1 MLKGVRAKLSDLIRS
16 GATLEQAIAAKPTAE
31 WDARYGDP
39 TRMVNRGYAA
49 LSRARRASAA
59 ADGGPRATT
68 MSLIPP
74 VLALIGWTFVMWVWL
89 YATRI
94 PALRAARVDLVA
106 VSRTGAKL
114 ELPPEVSRVADNYN
128 HLHEQ
133 PTIFY
138 ALALAAQL
146 ANAVDGCSVALA
158 WSYVGLRVVHSL
170 VQATRNVIIVR
181 FFVFAA
187 ASLVLLLLLANTTW
201 LLLER
206 P

>member
-1 MLKGVRAKLSDLIRS
+1 M
-16 GATLEQAIAAKPTAE
+16 T
-31 WDARYGDP
+31 
-39 TRMVNRGYAA
+39 
-49 LSRARRASAA
+49 
-59 ADGGPRATT
+59 
-68 MSLIPP
+68 LIPP

-94 PALRAARVDLVA
+94 PALRAARIDLGA

-114 ELPPEVSRVADNYN
+114 DLPPEVSRVADNYN

-133 PTIFY
+133 PTLFY

-146 ANAVDGCSVALA
+146 ANAVDDISVALA
-158 WSYVGLRVVHSL
+158 WSYVVVRVIHSF

-187 ASLVLLLLLANTTW
+187 ASLILLLLLLRTV
-201 LLLER
+201 LLFV
-206 P
+206 